1 MVREVSTLDRR
12 VVVTGIGVVS
22 PIGIGKENFWQAL
35 INGESGID
43 TITRFDASS
52 YDSQIAGEVKDFNC
66 DDYLPRKD
74 ARRMD
79 RFSQFAVSASIM
91 AFQDSQLNMEKL
103 NHERS
108 GVILGSGIGGIFT
121 FEEQHEVL
129 MNRGPQKVSPFF
141 IPMMIV
147 NMGAANVAI
156 HLGLKGPNSCV
167 STACEASTHAIGE
180 AFRILQRGDA
190 DLMVA
195 VGSEASITPL
205 ALAGFCAMKALSTYN
220 QQPKKASRPFDKNRD
235 GFVMAEGAAA
245 LILETKESAERRG
258 APIYAELKGY
268 GASCDAYHITAP
280 DPEGEGAARSMLYAI
295 RDAGLQIED
304 IDYINAH
311 GTSTPLNDKMESL
324 AIKKVF
330 AERAYQLKIS
340 STKSM
345 TGHLLG
351 AAGAMEAAATI
362 LGIFH
367 HTIHPTINLEEK
379 DEDCDLDYVP
389 QKAQK
394 MEIRNAISNS
404 FGFGGHNGSL
414 VFGQY
419 KE

>member
-1 MVREVSTLDRR
+1 LNRR
-12 VVVTGIGVVS
+12 VLITGIGVIS
-22 PIGIGKENFWQAL
+22 PVGIGKEKFWQAL
-35 INGESGID
+35 INGQSGID
-43 TITRFDASS
+43 TIKKFDVSS
-52 YDSQIAGEVKDFNC
+52 YDSQIAGEVKGFNG

-91 AFQDSQLNMEKL
+91 AFQDSQINLDKL

-108 GVILGSGIGGIFT
+108 GVILGSGIGGIST
-121 FEEQHEVL
+121 FEEQHEIL
-129 MNRGPQKVSPFF
+129 MSRGPQKVSPFF

-156 HLGLKGPNSCV
+156 QLGLKGPSSCV

-180 AFRILQRGDA
+180 AFRIIQRGDA

-205 ALAGFCAMKALSTYN
+205 ALAGFCAMKALSTHN
-220 QQPKKASRPFDKNRD
+220 QEPKKASRPFDKNRD

-280 DPEGEGAARSMLYAI
+280 DPEGEGAARSMLNAI
-295 RDAGLQIED
+295 NDAGLQIDD

-324 AIKKVF
+324 AVKKVF
-330 AERAYQLKIS
+330 AEKAYQLKIS

-351 AAGAMEAAATI
+351 AAGAMEAAATV
-362 LGIFH
+362 LGIYH
-367 HTIHPTINLEEK
+367 HIIHPTINLEEK

-414 VFGQY
+414 IFSQY
-419 KE
+419 KG

>member
-1 MVREVSTLDRR
+1 LNRR
-12 VVVTGIGVVS
+12 VFVTGIGVVS
-22 PIGIGKENFWQAL
+22 PVGSGKEKFWNAL
-35 INGESGID
+35 IHGQSGID
-43 TITRFDASS
+43 SIKRFDSS
-52 YDSQIAGEVKDFNC
+52 LFDSQIAGEVKDFNS

-91 AFQDSQLNMEKL
+91 AFQDSQINLKSLNQ
-103 NHERS
+103 ERS
-108 GVILGSGIGGIFT
+108 GVILGSGIGGINT

-156 HLGLKGPNSCV
+156 QLGLKGPNSCV

-180 AFRILQRGDA
+180 AYRIIQRGDA

-205 ALAGFCAMKALSTYN
+205 ALAGFCAMKALSTRN
-220 QQPKKASRPFDKNRD
+220 QEPQKASRPFDRNRD

-245 LILETKESAERRG
+245 LILESEEATIKRG
-258 APIYAELKGY
+258 ARVYAEVKGY

-280 DPEGEGAARSMLYAI
+280 DPEGEGAARSMVYAI
-295 RDAGLQIED
+295 HDAGLTIDD

-330 AERAYQLKIS
+330 AEKAYGLKIS

-351 AAGAMEAAATI
+351 AAGVLEAAATVM
-362 LGIFH
+362 GIYEG
-367 HTIHPTINLEEK
+367 IVHPTINYEEK
-379 DEDCDLDYVP
+379 DEDCDLDYIP
-389 QKAQK
+389 NIARK
-394 MEIRNAISNS
+394 MTIHNAISNS

-414 VFGQY
+414 VFGKY
-419 KE
+419 EE

>member
-1 MVREVSTLDRR
+1 MNRKVFI
-12 VVVTGIGVVS
+12 TGIGVIS
-22 PIGIGKENFWQAL
+22 PVGCGKEKFWQAL
-35 INGESGID
+35 INGQSGID
-43 TITRFDASS
+43 TIQSFDISS
-52 YDSQIAGEVKDFNC
+52 YDSQIAGEVKDFNS

-79 RFSQFAVSASIM
+79 RFSQFAVSASLM
-91 AFQDSQLNMEKL
+91 AIQDSNINLESL
-103 NHERS
+103 DRERS
-108 GVILGSGIGGIFT
+108 GVILGSGIGGIHT
-121 FEEQHEVL
+121 FEEQHNIL
-129 MNRGPQKVSPFF
+129 MNRGPQKVGPFF

-156 HLGLKGPNSCV
+156 QLGLKGPNSCV

-180 AFRILQRGDA
+180 AFRIIQRGDA

-205 ALAGFCAMKALSTYN
+205 ALAGFCAMKALSTQN
-220 QQPKKASRPFDKNRD
+220 QEPQKASRPFDKKRD

-245 LILETKESAERRG
+245 LILESEETALRRG
-258 APIYAELKGY
+258 ARIYAEIRGY

-280 DPEGEGAARSMLYAI
+280 DPEGDGAARSMSNAI
-295 RDAGLQIED
+295 LDAGLTIDD

-330 AERAYQLKIS
+330 GEKAYRLKIS

-351 AAGAMEAAATI
+351 AAGALEAAATI
-362 LGIFH
+362 LAISEGI
-367 HTIHPTINLEEK
+367 IHPTINYQEK
-379 DEDCDLDYVP
+379 DEECDLDYVP
-389 QKAQK
+389 NIAQK
-394 MEIRNAISNS
+394 IIIRNAISNS

-419 KE
+419 EG

>member
-1 MVREVSTLDRR
+1 MVREVSTLNRK
-12 VVVTGIGVVS
+12 VFITGIGVIS
-22 PIGIGKENFWQAL
+22 PVGCGKEKFWQAL
-35 INGESGID
+35 INGQSGID
-43 TITRFDASS
+43 TIQSFDISS
-52 YDSQIAGEVKDFNC
+52 YDSQIAGEVKDFNS

-79 RFSQFAVSASIM
+79 RFSQFAVSASLM
-91 AFQDSQLNMEKL
+91 AIQDSNINLESL
-103 NHERS
+103 DRERS
-108 GVILGSGIGGIFT
+108 GVILGSGIGGIHT
-121 FEEQHEVL
+121 FEEQHNIL
-129 MNRGPQKVSPFF
+129 MNRGPQKVGPFF

-156 HLGLKGPNSCV
+156 QLGLKGPNSCV

-180 AFRILQRGDA
+180 AFRIIQRGDA

-205 ALAGFCAMKALSTYN
+205 ALAGFCAMKALSTQN
-220 QQPKKASRPFDKNRD
+220 QEPQEASRPFDKKRD

-245 LILETKESAERRG
+245 LILESEATALRRG
-258 APIYAELKGY
+258 ARIYAEIRGY

-280 DPEGEGAARSMLYAI
+280 DPEGDGAARSMSNAI
-295 RDAGLQIED
+295 LDAGLTIDD

-330 AERAYQLKIS
+330 GEKAYRLKIS

-351 AAGAMEAAATI
+351 AAGALEAAATI
-362 LGIFH
+362 LAISEGI
-367 HTIHPTINLEEK
+367 IHPTINYQEK
-379 DEDCDLDYVP
+379 DEECDLDYVP
-389 QKAQK
+389 NIAQK
-394 MEIRNAISNS
+394 IIIRNAISNS

-419 KE
+419 EG

>member
-1 MVREVSTLDRR
+1 
-12 VVVTGIGVVS
+12 
-22 PIGIGKENFWQAL
+22 
-35 INGESGID
+35 
-43 TITRFDASS
+43 
-52 YDSQIAGEVKDFNC
+52 
-66 DDYLPRKD
+66 
-74 ARRMD
+74 
-79 RFSQFAVSASIM
+79 
-91 AFQDSQLNMEKL
+91 
-103 NHERS
+103 
-108 GVILGSGIGGIFT
+108 
-121 FEEQHEVL
+121 

-156 HLGLKGPNSCV
+156 QLGLKGPNSCV

-180 AFRILQRGDA
+180 AFRMLQRGDA

-205 ALAGFCAMKALSTYN
+205 ALAGFCSMKALSTYN
-220 QQPKKASRPFDKNRD
+220 QEPKKASRPFDKNRD

-245 LILETKESAERRG
+245 LILETKESAERRS
-258 APIYAELKGY
+258 ATIYAELKGY

-295 RDAGLQIED
+295 HDAGLRIED

-330 AERAYQLKIS
+330 ADRAYQLKIS

-351 AAGAMEAAATI
+351 AAGAMEAAATV
-362 LGIFH
+362 LGIYH

-414 VFGQY
+414 VFGKF

>member
-1 MVREVSTLDRR
+1 MNRR
-12 VVVTGIGVVS
+12 VLITGIGVIS
-22 PIGIGKENFWQAL
+22 PVGIGKEKFWQAL
-35 INGESGID
+35 INGQSGID
-43 TITRFDASS
+43 TIKKFDVSS
-52 YDSQIAGEVKDFNC
+52 YDSQIAGEVKGFNG

-91 AFQDSQLNMEKL
+91 AFQDSQINLDKL

-108 GVILGSGIGGIFT
+108 GVILGSGIGGIST

-129 MNRGPQKVSPFF
+129 MSRGPQKVSPFF

-156 HLGLKGPNSCV
+156 QLGLKGPSSCV

-180 AFRILQRGDA
+180 AFRIIQRGDA

-205 ALAGFCAMKALSTYN
+205 ALAGFCAMKALSTHN
-220 QQPKKASRPFDKNRD
+220 QEPKKASRPFDKNRD

-280 DPEGEGAARSMLYAI
+280 DPEGEGAARSMLNAI
-295 RDAGLQIED
+295 NDAGLQIDD

-324 AIKKVF
+324 AVKKVF
-330 AERAYQLKIS
+330 AEKAYQLKIS

-351 AAGAMEAAATI
+351 AAGAMEAAATV
-362 LGIFH
+362 LGIYH
-367 HTIHPTINLEEK
+367 HIIHPTINLEEK

-414 VFGQY
+414 IFSQY
-419 KE
+419 KG

>member
-1 MVREVSTLDRR
+1 MNRKVFI
-12 VVVTGIGVVS
+12 TGIGVIS
-22 PIGIGKENFWQAL
+22 PVGCGKEKFWQAL
-35 INGESGID
+35 INGQSGID
-43 TITRFDASS
+43 TIQSFDISS
-52 YDSQIAGEVKDFNC
+52 YDSQIAGEVKDFNS

-79 RFSQFAVSASIM
+79 RFSQFAVSASLM
-91 AFQDSQLNMEKL
+91 AIQDSNINLEWL
-103 NHERS
+103 DRERS
-108 GVILGSGIGGIFT
+108 GVILGSGIGGIHT
-121 FEEQHEVL
+121 FEEQHNIL
-129 MNRGPQKVSPFF
+129 MNRGPQKVGPFF

-156 HLGLKGPNSCV
+156 QLGLKGPNSCV

-180 AFRILQRGDA
+180 AFRIIQRGDA

-205 ALAGFCAMKALSTYN
+205 ALAGFCAMKALSTQN
-220 QQPKKASRPFDKNRD
+220 QEPQKASRPFDKKRD

-245 LILETKESAERRG
+245 LILESEETALRRG
-258 APIYAELKGY
+258 ARIYAEIRGY

-280 DPEGEGAARSMLYAI
+280 DPEGDGAARSMSNAI
-295 RDAGLQIED
+295 LDAGLTIDD

-330 AERAYQLKIS
+330 GEKAYRLKIS

-351 AAGAMEAAATI
+351 AAGALEAAATI
-362 LGIFH
+362 LAISEGI
-367 HTIHPTINLEEK
+367 IHPTINYQEK
-379 DEDCDLDYVP
+379 DEECDLDYVP
-389 QKAQK
+389 NIAQK
-394 MEIRNAISNS
+394 IIIRNAISNS

-414 VFGQY
+414 VFGRY
-419 KE
+419 EG

>member
-1 MVREVSTLDRR
+1 LNRR
-12 VVVTGIGVVS
+12 VLITGIGVVS
-22 PIGIGKENFWQAL
+22 PVGIGKEKFWQAL
-35 INGESGID
+35 INGQSGID
-43 TITRFDASS
+43 TIKKFDVSS
-52 YDSQIAGEVKDFNC
+52 YDSQIAGEIKGFNG

-91 AFQDSQLNMEKL
+91 AFQDSQINLDKL

-108 GVILGSGIGGIFT
+108 GVILGSGIGGIST

-129 MNRGPQKVSPFF
+129 MSRGPQKVSPFF

-156 HLGLKGPNSCV
+156 QLGLKGPSSCV

-180 AFRILQRGDA
+180 AFRIIQRGDA

-205 ALAGFCAMKALSTYN
+205 ALAGFCAMKALSTHN
-220 QQPKKASRPFDKNRD
+220 QEPKKASRPFDKNRD

-280 DPEGEGAARSMLYAI
+280 DPEGEGAARSMLNAI
-295 RDAGLQIED
+295 NDAGLQIDD

-324 AIKKVF
+324 AVKKVF
-330 AERAYQLKIS
+330 AEKAYQLKIS

-351 AAGAMEAAATI
+351 AAGAMEAAATV
-362 LGIFH
+362 LGIYH
-367 HTIHPTINLEEK
+367 HIIHPTINLEEK

-414 VFGQY
+414 IFSQY
-419 KE
+419 KG

>member
-1 MVREVSTLDRR
+1 MNRR
-12 VVVTGIGVVS
+12 VLITGIGVVS
-22 PIGIGKENFWQAL
+22 PVGIGKEKFWQAL
-35 INGESGID
+35 INGQSGID
-43 TITRFDASS
+43 TIKKFDVSS
-52 YDSQIAGEVKDFNC
+52 YDSQIAGEIKGFNG

-91 AFQDSQLNMEKL
+91 AFQDSQINLDKL

-108 GVILGSGIGGIFT
+108 GVILGSGIGGIST

-129 MNRGPQKVSPFF
+129 MSRGPQKVSPFF

-156 HLGLKGPNSCV
+156 QLGLKGPSSCV

-180 AFRILQRGDA
+180 AFRIIQRGDA

-205 ALAGFCAMKALSTYN
+205 ALAGFCAMKALSTHN
-220 QQPKKASRPFDKNRD
+220 QEPKKASRPFDKNRD

-280 DPEGEGAARSMLYAI
+280 DPEGEGAARSMLNAI
-295 RDAGLQIED
+295 NDAGLQIDD

-324 AIKKVF
+324 AVKKVF
-330 AERAYQLKIS
+330 AEKAYQLKIS

-351 AAGAMEAAATI
+351 AAGAMEAAATV
-362 LGIFH
+362 LGIYH
-367 HTIHPTINLEEK
+367 HIIHPTINLEEK

-414 VFGQY
+414 IFSQY
-419 KE
+419 KG

>member
-1 MVREVSTLDRR
+1 MNRR
-12 VVVTGIGVVS
+12 VFVTGIGVVS
-22 PIGIGKENFWQAL
+22 PVGSGKEKFWNAL
-35 INGESGID
+35 IHGQSGID
-43 TITRFDASS
+43 SIKRFDSS
-52 YDSQIAGEVKDFNC
+52 LFDSQIAGEVKDFNS

-91 AFQDSQLNMEKL
+91 AFQDSQINLKSLNQ
-103 NHERS
+103 ERS
-108 GVILGSGIGGIFT
+108 GVILGSGIGGINT

-156 HLGLKGPNSCV
+156 QLGLKGPNSCV

-180 AFRILQRGDA
+180 AYRIIQRGDA

-205 ALAGFCAMKALSTYN
+205 ALAGFCAMKALSTRN
-220 QQPKKASRPFDKNRD
+220 QEPQKASRPFDRNRD

-245 LILETKESAERRG
+245 LILESEEATIKRG
-258 APIYAELKGY
+258 ARVYAEVKGY

-280 DPEGEGAARSMLYAI
+280 DPEGEGAARSMVYAI
-295 RDAGLQIED
+295 HDAGLTIDD

-330 AERAYQLKIS
+330 AEKAYGLKIS

-351 AAGAMEAAATI
+351 AAGVLEAAATVM
-362 LGIFH
+362 GIYEG
-367 HTIHPTINLEEK
+367 IVHPTINYEEK
-379 DEDCDLDYVP
+379 DEDCDLDYIP
-389 QKAQK
+389 NIARK
-394 MEIRNAISNS
+394 MTIHNAISNS

-414 VFGQY
+414 VFGKY
-419 KE
+419 EE

>member
-1 MVREVSTLDRR
+1 MNRR
-12 VVVTGIGVVS
+12 VLITGIGVIS
-22 PIGIGKENFWQAL
+22 PVGIGKEKFWQAL
-35 INGESGID
+35 INGQSGID
-43 TITRFDASS
+43 TIKKFDVSS
-52 YDSQIAGEVKDFNC
+52 YDSQIAGEVKGFNG

-91 AFQDSQLNMEKL
+91 AFQDSQINLDKL

-108 GVILGSGIGGIFT
+108 GVILGSGIGGIST

-129 MNRGPQKVSPFF
+129 MSRGPQKVSPFF

-156 HLGLKGPNSCV
+156 QLGLKGPSSCV

-180 AFRILQRGDA
+180 AFRIIQRGDA

-205 ALAGFCAMKALSTYN
+205 ALAGFCAMKALSTHN
-220 QQPKKASRPFDKNRD
+220 QEPKKASRPFDKNRD

-280 DPEGEGAARSMLYAI
+280 DPEGEGAARSMLNAI
-295 RDAGLQIED
+295 NDAGLQIDD

-324 AIKKVF
+324 AVKKVF
-330 AERAYQLKIS
+330 AEKAYQLKIS

-351 AAGAMEAAATI
+351 AAGAMEAAATV
-362 LGIFH
+362 LGIYH
-367 HTIHPTINLEEK
+367 HIIHPTINLEEK

-389 QKAQK
+389 KKAQK

-414 VFGQY
+414 IFSQY
-419 KE
+419 KG

>member
-1 MVREVSTLDRR
+1 MNRR
-12 VVVTGIGVVS
+12 VFVTGIGVVS
-22 PIGIGKENFWQAL
+22 PVGSGKEKFWNAL
-35 INGESGID
+35 IHGQSGID
-43 TITRFDASS
+43 SIKRFDSS
-52 YDSQIAGEVKDFNC
+52 LFDSQIAGEVKDFNS

-91 AFQDSQLNMEKL
+91 AFQDSQINLKSLNQ
-103 NHERS
+103 ERS
-108 GVILGSGIGGIFT
+108 GVILGSGIGGINT

-156 HLGLKGPNSCV
+156 QLGLKGPNSCV

-180 AFRILQRGDA
+180 AYRIIQRGDA

-205 ALAGFCAMKALSTYN
+205 ALAGFCAMKALSTRN
-220 QQPKKASRPFDKNRD
+220 QEPQKASRPFDRNRD

-245 LILETKESAERRG
+245 LILESEEATIKRG
-258 APIYAELKGY
+258 ARVYAEVKGY

-280 DPEGEGAARSMLYAI
+280 DPEGEGAARSMVYAI
-295 RDAGLQIED
+295 HDAGLTIDD

-330 AERAYQLKIS
+330 AEKAYGLKIS

-351 AAGAMEAAATI
+351 AAGVLEAAATV
-362 LGIFH
+362 LGIYEG
-367 HTIHPTINLEEK
+367 IVHPTINYEEK
-379 DEDCDLDYVP
+379 DEDCDLDYIP
-389 QKAQK
+389 NIARK
-394 MEIRNAISNS
+394 MTIHNAISNS

-414 VFGQY
+414 VFGKY
-419 KE
+419 EE

>member
-1 MVREVSTLDRR
+1 MNRKVFI
-12 VVVTGIGVVS
+12 TGIGVIS
-22 PIGIGKENFWQAL
+22 PVGCGKEKFWQAL
-35 INGESGID
+35 INGQSGID
-43 TITRFDASS
+43 TIQSFDISS
-52 YDSQIAGEVKDFNC
+52 YDSQIAGEVKDFNS

-79 RFSQFAVSASIM
+79 RFSQFAVSASLM
-91 AFQDSQLNMEKL
+91 AIQDSNINLESL
-103 NHERS
+103 DRERS
-108 GVILGSGIGGIFT
+108 GVILGSGIGGIHT
-121 FEEQHEVL
+121 FEEQHNIL
-129 MNRGPQKVSPFF
+129 MNRGPQKVGPFF

-156 HLGLKGPNSCV
+156 QLGLKGPNSCV

-180 AFRILQRGDA
+180 AFRIIQRGDA

-205 ALAGFCAMKALSTYN
+205 ALAGFCAMKALSTQN
-220 QQPKKASRPFDKNRD
+220 QEPQEASRPFDKKRD

-245 LILETKESAERRG
+245 LILESEETALRRG
-258 APIYAELKGY
+258 ARIYAEIRGY

-280 DPEGEGAARSMLYAI
+280 DPEGYGAARSMSNAI
-295 RDAGLQIED
+295 LDAGLTIDD

-330 AERAYQLKIS
+330 GEKAYRLKIS

-351 AAGAMEAAATI
+351 AAGALEAAATI
-362 LGIFH
+362 LAISEGI
-367 HTIHPTINLEEK
+367 IHPTINYQEK
-379 DEDCDLDYVP
+379 DEECDLDYVP
-389 QKAQK
+389 NIAQK
-394 MEIRNAISNS
+394 IIIRNAISNS

-419 KE
+419 EG

>member
-1 MVREVSTLDRR
+1 MVREVSTLNRK
-12 VVVTGIGVVS
+12 VFITGIGVIS
-22 PIGIGKENFWQAL
+22 PVGCGKEKFWQAL
-35 INGESGID
+35 INGQSGID
-43 TITRFDASS
+43 TIQSFDISS
-52 YDSQIAGEVKDFNC
+52 YDSQIAGEVKDFNS

-79 RFSQFAVSASIM
+79 RFSQFAVSASLM
-91 AFQDSQLNMEKL
+91 AIQDSNINLESL
-103 NHERS
+103 DRERS
-108 GVILGSGIGGIFT
+108 GVILGSGIGGIHT
-121 FEEQHEVL
+121 FEEQHNIL
-129 MNRGPQKVSPFF
+129 MNRGPQKVGPFF

-156 HLGLKGPNSCV
+156 QLGLKGPNSCV

-180 AFRILQRGDA
+180 AFRIIQRGDA

-205 ALAGFCAMKALSTYN
+205 ALAGFCAMKALSTQN
-220 QQPKKASRPFDKNRD
+220 QEPQKASRPFDKKRD

-245 LILETKESAERRG
+245 LILESEETALRRG
-258 APIYAELKGY
+258 ARIYAEIRGY

-280 DPEGEGAARSMLYAI
+280 DPEGDGAARSMSNAI
-295 RDAGLQIED
+295 LDAGLTIDD

-330 AERAYQLKIS
+330 GEKAYRLKIS

-351 AAGAMEAAATI
+351 AAGALEAAATI
-362 LGIFH
+362 LAISEGI
-367 HTIHPTINLEEK
+367 IHPTINYQEK
-379 DEDCDLDYVP
+379 DEECDLDYVP
-389 QKAQK
+389 NIAQK
-394 MEIRNAISNS
+394 IIIRNAISNS

-419 KE
+419 EG

>member
-1 MVREVSTLDRR
+1 MNRR
-12 VVVTGIGVVS
+12 VLITGIGVIS
-22 PIGIGKENFWQAL
+22 PVGIGKEKFWQAL
-35 INGESGID
+35 INGQSGID
-43 TITRFDASS
+43 TIKKFDVSS
-52 YDSQIAGEVKDFNC
+52 YDSQIAGEVKGFNG

-91 AFQDSQLNMEKL
+91 AFQDSQINLDKL

-108 GVILGSGIGGIFT
+108 GVILGSGIGGIST
-121 FEEQHEVL
+121 FEEQHEIL
-129 MNRGPQKVSPFF
+129 MSRGPQKVSPFF

-156 HLGLKGPNSCV
+156 QLGLKGPSSCV

-180 AFRILQRGDA
+180 AFRIIQRGDA

-205 ALAGFCAMKALSTYN
+205 ALAGFCAMKALSTHN
-220 QQPKKASRPFDKNRD
+220 QEPKKASRPFDKNRD

-280 DPEGEGAARSMLYAI
+280 DPEGEGAARSMLNAI
-295 RDAGLQIED
+295 NDAGLQIDD

-324 AIKKVF
+324 AVKKVF
-330 AERAYQLKIS
+330 AEKAYQLKIS

-351 AAGAMEAAATI
+351 AAGAMEAAATV
-362 LGIFH
+362 LGIYH
-367 HTIHPTINLEEK
+367 HIIHPTINLEEK

-414 VFGQY
+414 IFSQY
-419 KE
+419 KG

>member
-1 MVREVSTLDRR
+1 MNRKVFI
-12 VVVTGIGVVS
+12 TGIGVIS
-22 PIGIGKENFWQAL
+22 PVGCGKEKFWQAL
-35 INGESGID
+35 INGQSGID
-43 TITRFDASS
+43 TIQSFDISS
-52 YDSQIAGEVKDFNC
+52 YDSQIAGEVKDFNS

-79 RFSQFAVSASIM
+79 RFSQFAVSASLM
-91 AFQDSQLNMEKL
+91 AIQDSNINLEWL
-103 NHERS
+103 DRERS
-108 GVILGSGIGGIFT
+108 GVILGSGIGGIHT
-121 FEEQHEVL
+121 FEEQHNIL
-129 MNRGPQKVSPFF
+129 MNRGPQKVGPFF

-156 HLGLKGPNSCV
+156 QLGLKGPNSCV

-180 AFRILQRGDA
+180 AFRIIQRGDA

-205 ALAGFCAMKALSTYN
+205 ALAGFCAMKALSTQN
-220 QQPKKASRPFDKNRD
+220 QEPQKASRPFDKKRD

-245 LILETKESAERRG
+245 LILESEATALRRG
-258 APIYAELKGY
+258 ARIYAEIRGY

-280 DPEGEGAARSMLYAI
+280 DPEGDGAARSMSNAI
-295 RDAGLQIED
+295 LDAGLTIDD

-330 AERAYQLKIS
+330 GEKAYRLKIS

-351 AAGAMEAAATI
+351 AAGALEAAATVLAI
-362 LGIFH
+362 SEGV
-367 HTIHPTINLEEK
+367 IHPTINYQEK
-379 DEDCDLDYVP
+379 DEECDLDYVP
-389 QKAQK
+389 NIAQK
-394 MEIRNAISNS
+394 IIIRNAISNS

-419 KE
+419 EG

>member
-1 MVREVSTLDRR
+1 LNRKVFI
-12 VVVTGIGVVS
+12 TGIGVIS
-22 PIGIGKENFWQAL
+22 PVGCGKEKFWQAL
-35 INGESGID
+35 INGQSGID
-43 TITRFDASS
+43 TIQSFDISS
-52 YDSQIAGEVKDFNC
+52 YDSQIAGEVKDFNS

-79 RFSQFAVSASIM
+79 RFSQFAVSASLM
-91 AFQDSQLNMEKL
+91 AIQDSNINLESL
-103 NHERS
+103 DRERS
-108 GVILGSGIGGIFT
+108 GVILGSGIGGIHT
-121 FEEQHEVL
+121 FEEQHNIL
-129 MNRGPQKVSPFF
+129 MNRGPQKVGPFF

-156 HLGLKGPNSCV
+156 QLGLKGPNSCV

-180 AFRILQRGDA
+180 AFRIIQRGDA

-205 ALAGFCAMKALSTYN
+205 ALAGFCAMKALSTQN
-220 QQPKKASRPFDKNRD
+220 QEPQKASRPFDKKRD

-245 LILETKESAERRG
+245 LILESEETALRRG
-258 APIYAELKGY
+258 ARIYAEIRGY

-280 DPEGEGAARSMLYAI
+280 DPEGDGAARSMSNAI
-295 RDAGLQIED
+295 LDAGLTIDD

-330 AERAYQLKIS
+330 GEKAYRLKIS

-351 AAGAMEAAATI
+351 AAGALEAAATI
-362 LGIFH
+362 LAISEGI
-367 HTIHPTINLEEK
+367 IHPTINYQEK
-379 DEDCDLDYVP
+379 DEECDLDYVP
-389 QKAQK
+389 NIAQK
-394 MEIRNAISNS
+394 IIIRNAISNS

-419 KE
+419 EG

>member
-1 MVREVSTLDRR
+1 LNRR
-12 VVVTGIGVVS
+12 VLITGIGVIS
-22 PIGIGKENFWQAL
+22 PVGIGKEKFWQAL
-35 INGESGID
+35 INGQSGID
-43 TITRFDASS
+43 TIKKFDVSS
-52 YDSQIAGEVKDFNC
+52 YDSQIAGEIKGFNG

-91 AFQDSQLNMEKL
+91 AFQDSQINLDKL

-108 GVILGSGIGGIFT
+108 GVILGSGIGGIST

-129 MNRGPQKVSPFF
+129 MSRGPQKVSPFF

-156 HLGLKGPNSCV
+156 QLGLKGPSSCV

-180 AFRILQRGDA
+180 AFRIIQRGDA

-205 ALAGFCAMKALSTYN
+205 ALAGFCAMKALSTHN
-220 QQPKKASRPFDKNRD
+220 QEPKKASRPFDKNRD

-280 DPEGEGAARSMLYAI
+280 DPEGEGAARSMLNAI
-295 RDAGLQIED
+295 NDAGLQIDD

-324 AIKKVF
+324 AVKKVF
-330 AERAYQLKIS
+330 AEKAYQLKIS

-351 AAGAMEAAATI
+351 AAGAMEAAATV
-362 LGIFH
+362 LGIYH
-367 HTIHPTINLEEK
+367 HIIHPTINLEEK

-414 VFGQY
+414 IFSQY
-419 KE
+419 KG